1 MIQCLLVDDEPL
13 ALEVLERFIRE
24 TPGLALAGKCRN
36 AFEASEHLLKAAPDL
51 MFLDIEMPL
60 VTGIHFLQSLKQPP
74 KTILATAYKEY
85 AYEGYELDVVD
96 YLLKPISYDRFL
108 KAIQKYRELV
118 PEVQPGERDEK
129 YLLIKDRKGTIRLSY
144 REVLYVEGCKDYVK
158 VVTPKQAYLML
169 QTMKET
175 DDLLGEKFV
184 RVHRSYIVAL
194 DQVKLIQTENLLLKD
209 NTFIPIGDSY
219 KAALMERLKG
229 A

>member
-1 MIQCLLVDDEPL
+1 MIQCLIVDDEPL
-13 ALEVLERFIRE
+13 ALEVLEKFIGE

-36 AFEASEHLLKAAPDL
+36 AFEASEQLLKTTPDL

-60 VTGIHFLQSLKQPP
+60 VTGIHFLQSLRQPP

-108 KAIQKYRELV
+108 KAVQKYRDLL
-118 PEVQPGERDEK
+118 PQSPLADGEDK
-129 YLLIKDRKGTIRLSY
+129 YLLIKDRKGTLRLSH

-158 VVTPKQAYLML
+158 VVTASQAYLML

-175 DDLLGEKFV
+175 DALLGDKFA
-184 RVHRSYIVAL
+184 RIHRSYIVAL
-194 DQVKLIQTENLLLKD
+194 DQVKLIQAENLVLK
-209 NTFIPIGDSY
+209 NNSTLPIGESY
-219 KAALMERLKG
+219 KQQLLEKLKG